1 MTIVVDANVAIAAL
15 DSDHPFHRSAIRRC
29 LLADDVVILN
39 LTRAEALI
47 HPRRQQKLDEANDLL
62 DQLVSRTEPVT
73 NDVADRARALRA
85 ECGNRGFPLIDAVVV
100 AFGVVHGCTI
110 VTCDRKW
117 PAVAEADVEILT
129 PD

>member
-1 MTIVVDANVAIAAL
+1 M
-15 DSDHPFHRSAIRRC
+15 PM
-29 LLADDVVILN
+29 
-39 LTRAEALI
+39 
-47 HPRRQQKLDEANDLL
+47 

-85 ECGNRGFPLIDAVVV
+85 EYGSPKFPLFDAVVV

-110 VTCDRKW
+110 VNCDRKW
-117 PAVAEADVEILT
+117 PVIAEADVEILT